1 MRTEKHSIAA
11 VGELK
16 QITDTSDRFLI
27 YKCNDSLLN
36 GEQDYVFKSSFQMGH
51 MGLNMDQNN
60 EGKSPMQH
68 EYCYF
73 DGMHAR
79 CQNWKTFNTVGV
91 SSRIKKA
98 YELATMEVKKEDTS
112 NCSLF

>member
-1 MRTEKHSIAA
+1 MRTQKHSIAA

-60 EGKSPMQH
+60 EGSPIQH

-73 DGMHAR
+73 DGIHAK
-79 CQNWKTFNTVGV
+79 CQNWKTLTLWVYHPG
-91 SSRIKKA
+91 SRKLMR
-98 YELATMEVKKEDTS
+98 LATMEVKKGRYFQ
-112 NCSLF
+112 L